1 MEESLTSDSAE
12 IDHWKEINL
21 MINIALILDEIDQL
35 SKYNNYGQRMCHLMF
50 FPQTIRYTRFS

>member
-1 MEESLTSDSAE
+1 MTSDSAE